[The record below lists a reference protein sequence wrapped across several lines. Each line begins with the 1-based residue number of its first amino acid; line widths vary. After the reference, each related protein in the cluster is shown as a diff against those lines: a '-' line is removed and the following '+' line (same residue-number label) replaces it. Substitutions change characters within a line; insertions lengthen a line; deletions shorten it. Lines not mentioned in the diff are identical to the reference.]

1 MYKGGKIMQIMSNRI
16 MKVAVYCRVSTDK
29 TDQANSLE
37 SQQKYFKEYIERNPM
52 WELYNIYVDEGITG
66 TNTKKRR
73 AFNLMMVD
81 AQLKKFDLIITKE
94 ISRFARNTLDSIY
107 YTRELKRNGI
117 GVLFAN
123 DNLCTLDADAEL
135 RLTIMSSIAQEESRK
150 TSERVKWGQK
160 RRMEQ
165 GVVFGRDMLGYD
177 VRDGELHINPKG
189 ARTVQKIFHKYV
201 VEHKGTSTIAR
212 ELQEEGEKT
221 LNNNPWS
228 CTVILRILKNEKYCG
243 DLIQKKSITTDYLEH
258 KKEVND
264 GVKEEFVIIRNH
276 HEPIISRE
284 LFEQA
289 QVELKKRAISEEQKT
304 KLGRR
309 YCFSG
314 KIKCGECGNS
324 YVYHNK
330 KLMSGNRY
338 KHWICYNKKKYGKVK
353 RIDINTALE
362 VGCPSIN
369 ISDEH
374 LKELMY
380 GIIDSL
386 KVSKISIIKTMKKQ
400 LREVFSATEIENY
413 ESKRDGL
420 KELRN
425 KRESLVDLYLDK
437 IITKEEFKTKSAE
450 LDSLIEEKVA
460 ELNDAGIILIEK
472 KDVESV
478 VSECVE
484 YATDIINSAR
494 KDEEFIKDILDEI
507 VVYMDNT
514 LTVKL
519 NLIPQTWK
527 YVLETSS
534 ISKMDRKNASED
546 HFVTDVPISVRSPL
560 SSE

>member
-1 MYKGGKIMQIMSNRI
+1 MQIMSNRI

-221 LNNNPWS
+221 LNNNIPG
-228 CTVILRILKNEKYCG
+228 NE
-243 DLIQKKSITTDYLEH
+243 SFR
-258 KKEVND
+258 
-264 GVKEEFVIIRNH
+264 GVF
-276 HEPIISRE
+276 
-284 LFEQA
+284 
-289 QVELKKRAISEEQKT
+289 
-304 KLGRR
+304 G
-309 YCFSG
+309 
-314 KIKCGECGNS
+314 
-324 YVYHNK
+324 
-330 KLMSGNRY
+330 
-338 KHWICYNKKKYGKVK
+338 
-353 RIDINTALE
+353 
-362 VGCPSIN
+362 
-369 ISDEH
+369 
-374 LKELMY
+374 
-380 GIIDSL
+380 
-386 KVSKISIIKTMKKQ
+386 
-400 LREVFSATEIENY
+400 
-413 ESKRDGL
+413 
-420 KELRN
+420 
-425 KRESLVDLYLDK
+425 
-437 IITKEEFKTKSAE
+437 
-450 LDSLIEEKVA
+450 
-460 ELNDAGIILIEK
+460 
-472 KDVESV
+472 
-478 VSECVE
+478 
-484 YATDIINSAR
+484 
-494 KDEEFIKDILDEI
+494 
-507 VVYMDNT
+507 
-514 LTVKL
+514 
-519 NLIPQTWK
+519 
-527 YVLETSS
+527 
-534 ISKMDRKNASED
+534 
-546 HFVTDVPISVRSPL
+546 
-560 SSE
+560 